1 LKLDCGSLSGI
12 SEGFGFMKGHIMDD
26 NIWEY
31 CNSLRY
37 GFDIEYDE
45 VIFDDDIEEE
55 EE

>member
-1 LKLDCGSLSGI
+1 
-12 SEGFGFMKGHIMDD
+12 MKGHIMDD